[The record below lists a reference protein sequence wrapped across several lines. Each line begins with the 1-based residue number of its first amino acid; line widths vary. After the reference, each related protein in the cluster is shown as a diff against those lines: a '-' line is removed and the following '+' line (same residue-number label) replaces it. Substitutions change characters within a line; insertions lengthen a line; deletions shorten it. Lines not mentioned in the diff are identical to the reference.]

1 MKWLGSI
8 TDSMYTNLSKLCE
21 IVTDREAWCA
31 AAYGVTRVSHKL
43 VTKPTTNNREKKI
56 ILILRDKEAFAN
68 IQLTLMIKAHIQLV
82 FVVQLL
88 THF

>member
-1 MKWLGSI
+1 M
-8 TDSMYTNLSKLCE
+8 
-21 IVTDREAWCA
+21 DRGAWWA
-31 AAYGVTRVSHKL
+31 TVHGITRVSHKL

-68 IQLTLMIKAHIQLV
+68 IQLTLMIKAHIQLF

-88 THF
+88 TRF